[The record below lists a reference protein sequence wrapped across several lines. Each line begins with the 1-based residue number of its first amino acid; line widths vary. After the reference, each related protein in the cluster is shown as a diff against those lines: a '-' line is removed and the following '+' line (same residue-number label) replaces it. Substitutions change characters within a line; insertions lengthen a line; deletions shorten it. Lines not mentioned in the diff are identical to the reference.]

1 MSTNRVDYRSG
12 WKISAAFNVSQ
23 RDPAPLELFREAIGC
38 GMTRK
43 PGNDGWYFEVNSLG
57 DIRRTIVPFFRRF
70 PLVGKKAEDFRL
82 FAQAVELLS
91 QPVVSDDDIRQ
102 VLRLR
107 EQMNRGGKRRYS
119 MERILRD
126 YTPNPQFE
134 G

>member
-1 MSTNRVDYRSG
+1 M
-12 WKISAAFNVSQ
+12 
-23 RDPAPLELFREAIGC
+23 
-38 GMTRK
+38 
-43 PGNDGWYFEVNSLG
+43 
-57 DIRRTIVPFFRRF
+57 PFFRRF